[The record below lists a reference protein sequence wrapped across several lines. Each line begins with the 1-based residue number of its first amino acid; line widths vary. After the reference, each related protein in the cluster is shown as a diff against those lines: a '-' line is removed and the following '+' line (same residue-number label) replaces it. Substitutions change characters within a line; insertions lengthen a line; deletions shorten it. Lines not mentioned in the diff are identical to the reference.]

1 MKQAKIAI
9 IVVALSGSA
18 LIYFITR
25 SGADPI
31 PDTPESATG
40 WMCQEC
46 EHVFSLTAMAAGEEY
61 RRAGGQP
68 PLFCPACNEKQAY
81 RAATCSTCGTKYF
94 GFEVPGQPGVC
105 PKCHPNEPYYE
116 PVPKIDDPAGPEEPE
131 ERDWS
136 EPQDTTPRKR
146 GPPAL

>member
-40 WMCQEC
+40 WMCQGC

-68 PLFCPACNEKQAY
+68 PLFCPACNEKKAY
-81 RAATCSTCGTKYF
+81 RAATCMTCGTKYLGF
-94 GFEVPGQPGVC
+94 GPGRTGAC
-105 PKCHPNEPYYE
+105 PKCHPDEPDYE
-116 PVPKIDDPAGPEEPE
+116 PVPKFDDPAGPEPE
-131 ERDWS
+131 EPDWS